1 MRTIPNHITQTLL
14 RTLPLILVHI
24 DRETMFRSPRLHNAV
39 RQVRIILKQLNKIE
53 DEQRNNRNQEKLHT

>member
-24 DRETMFRSPRLHNAV
+24 DRELMFRSPRLHNAV

-53 DEQRNNRNQEKLHT
+53 KEQNTNNKTIRQ

>member
-14 RTLPLILVHI
+14 RTLPRILEHV
-24 DRETMFRSPRLHNAV
+24 DRDAMHRSPRLHNAV

-53 DEQRNNRNQEKLHT
+53 KEQNTNNKTITQ

>member
-1 MRTIPNHITQTLL
+1 MRTIPNRITQTLL

-24 DRETMFRSPRLHNAV
+24 DKEAMFRSPRLHNAV

-53 DEQRNNRNQEKLHT
+53 QDQNTNNKTIQQ

>member
-1 MRTIPNHITQTLL
+1 MRTIPNHIVQTLL

-24 DRETMFRSPRLHNAV
+24 DREAMFRSPRLHNAV

>member
-14 RTLPLILVHI
+14 RTLPLILAHV
-24 DRETMFRSPRLHNAV
+24 DRDAMHRSPRLHNAV

-53 DEQRNNRNQEKLHT
+53 KEQNTNNKTITQ